1 MSKTEQGKLLDR
13 KEAAIFLGVSTRT
26 ITRWRHQGF
35 LPMPVLVMDRKAYW
49 SRDALENITD
59 KVSHDE
65 TK

>member
-1 MSKTEQGKLLDR
+1 MTEQGKLLDR

-26 ITRWRHQGF
+26 ITRWVHRGF
-35 LPMPVLVMDRKAYW
+35 LPQPVLVMDRKIYW
-49 SRDALENITD
+49 SRDALQNILD